1 MRATLYGYRRVDMT
15 DDNGRSINGYSCYI
29 GFISQGVDG
38 EETAKVFVGDPLARD
53 CKFVP
58 KAKGKIVVEFN
69 QKGKICGI
77 MNAD

>member
-15 DDNGRSINGYSCYI
+15 DDAGRSINGYSCYI
-29 GFISQGVDG
+29 GFISHGVDG